1 MKRRSLVPEVDDVE
15 TRQQIIDRVR
25 REKESF
31 IYFAVLIGSQFLSD
45 LLVWGPY
52 ATITILEVYGY
63 RLNDTTIYICGNICK
78 TGGIVNPVL
87 NIFLN
92 KMVSII

>member
-1 MKRRSLVPEVDDVE
+1 MTPEVDDVK
-15 TRQQIIDRVR
+15 TRQQKLDRAR
-25 REKESF
+25 REKKNF
-31 IYFAVLIGSQFLSD
+31 IYFAVLIGSQFLSYI
-45 LLVWGPY
+45 LVWGPF

-63 RLNDTTIYICGNICK
+63 RFNDTAIYIVGNICK

-87 NIFLN
+87 YIFLN